1 MYDMYP
7 SSWRVVDDSERTT
20 RRNGHGVSQGVSGAN
35 GTRRRRR
42 TDRNPDQEAVQKA
55 MNRRDNGGE
64 PLQ

>member
-7 SSWRVVDDSERTT
+7 SSWRVVDESEHST
-20 RRNGHGVSQGVSGAN
+20 RRNGQGVN

-42 TDRNPDQEAVQKA
+42 TDRNPDQEAVQMA

>member
-7 SSWRVVDDSERTT
+7 SSWRVIDESETTT
-20 RRNGHGVSQGVSGAN
+20 RRNGHGVN